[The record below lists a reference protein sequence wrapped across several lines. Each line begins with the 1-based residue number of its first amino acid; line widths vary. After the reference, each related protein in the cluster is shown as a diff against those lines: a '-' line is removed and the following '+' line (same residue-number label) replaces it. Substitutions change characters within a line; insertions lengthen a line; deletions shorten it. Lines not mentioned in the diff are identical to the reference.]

1 MRPSDEFLSEIKT
14 LITLLEHEIAL
25 IQDGDLNALSELLPQ
40 KTELAGK
47 LESKAA
53 ELEDLISLE
62 NDQAEELRESLRELR
77 GLMRRDT
84 RIISRMASSI
94 RDVLR
99 DVFGHGERGNL
110 DGLYGPNGRLNA
122 SNRSLSERIDRSL

>member
-1 MRPSDEFLSEIKT
+1 MRPSDEFLSDIKL
-14 LITLLEHEIAL
+14 LITLLEREIA
-25 IQDGDLNALSELLPQ
+25 IIEEGDLDALSEILPQ
-40 KTELAGK
+40 KAELVGK
-47 LESKAA
+47 LESEAA

-62 NDQAEELRESLRELR
+62 NEHAKELRESLRELR

-99 DVFGHGERGNL
+99 DVFGHGERGEL
-110 DGLYGPNGRLNA
+110 DGLYDSNGRLNA
-122 SNRSLSERIDRSL
+122 SHRSLSDRIDRSL

>member
-1 MRPSDEFLSEIKT
+1 MRPSDEFLSEIKL
-14 LITLLEHEIAL
+14 LITLLEREIA
-25 IQDGDLNALSELLPQ
+25 IIEEGDLDALSEILPQ
-40 KTELAGK
+40 KAELVGK

-62 NDQAEELRESLRELR
+62 NDHAQELRESLRELR

-84 RIISRMASSI
+84 RIISRMASSL

-110 DGLYGPNGRLNA
+110 DGLYDSNGNLQA
-122 SNRSLSERIDRSL
+122 SHRSLSDRVDRSL

>member
-1 MRPSDEFLSEIKT
+1 MRPTKEFLNDIKL
-14 LITLLEHEIAL
+14 LIELLEQEIAI
-25 IQDGDLNALSELLPQ
+25 IQEGDLNALSKILPQ
-40 KTELAGK
+40 KADLVGK

-62 NDQAEELRESLRELR
+62 HDQANELRDSLRELR

-84 RIISRMASSI
+84 RIISRMASSV

-99 DVFGHGERGNL
+99 DVFGHGERGDL
-110 DGLYGPNGRLNA
+110 EGLYDANGQLNA
-122 SNRSLSERIDRSL
+122 SSRSISERIDRSL